1 MTDDKQPKPK
11 EKENESDNLL
21 ENTLTGA
28 DGAGEPLTKREA
40 EILKL
45 IISGKSNKE
54 IARILYRSKRTVESH
69 RDHIMHKLGVNN
81 VADLVKIAV
90 KMRII

>member
-1 MTDDKQPKPK
+1 MTNKQPKSTKK
-11 EKENESDNLL
+11 ESTTDKFL
-21 ENTLTGA
+21 EDILGNIPNI
-28 DGAGEPLTKREA
+28 DKPLTEREA

-69 RDHIMHKLGVNN
+69 RARIMHKFGVNN
-81 VADLVKIAV
+81 VVDLVKIAV
-90 KMRII
+90 KMGII

>member
-1 MTDDKQPKPK
+1 MTNDKQLKPK
-11 EKENESDNLL
+11 KKESELDNLL

-28 DGAGEPLTKREA
+28 GESLTKREA

-81 VADLVKIAV
+81 VADLVKVAV
-90 KMRII
+90 KMGII

>member
-1 MTDDKQPKPK
+1 MTYKQPKSTKK
-11 EKENESDNLL
+11 ESTTDKFL
-21 ENTLTGA
+21 EDILGNIPNI
-28 DGAGEPLTKREA
+28 DKPLTEREA

-69 RDHIMHKLGVNN
+69 RARIMHKFGVNN
-81 VADLVKIAV
+81 VVDLVKIAV
-90 KMRII
+90 KMGII

>member
-1 MTDDKQPKPK
+1 MTDDKQLKLK
-11 EKENESDNLL
+11 EKESESDNLL
-21 ENTLTGA
+21 ENILTGA
-28 DGAGEPLTKREA
+28 DEPLTKREA

-90 KMRII
+90 KIGII

>member
-1 MTDDKQPKPK
+1 MTNDKQLKPK
-11 EKENESDNLL
+11 EREGESDNLL
-21 ENTLTGA
+21 ENTLAGA

-54 IARILYRSKRTVESH
+54 IGRILYRSKRTVESH
-69 RDHIMHKLGVNN
+69 RRQIMHKLGANN
-81 VADLVKIAV
+81 VSDLVKIAV
-90 KMRII
+90 KMGII

>member
-1 MTDDKQPKPK
+1 MTDDKQLKPK
-11 EKENESDNLL
+11 EKENELDNLL
-21 ENTLTGA
+21 ENTLT
-28 DGAGEPLTKREA
+28 GAGEPLTKREA

-90 KMRII
+90 KMGII